1 MQPLPCDMTTFEEG
15 PFQGRSFV
23 EVASYPAPEDVMY
36 ATQVIE
42 MALTNK
48 PVAAEVYRFAAYLYA
63 RLKLVSLSAMML
75 LKSSSMEPHQ
85 LLGKRTQDPSAMEAA
100 RAIQVPLQQDPLD
113 FQHVSVHFCDVM
125 IGENADEQHGDLV
138 DFSDGS
144 VDVTV
149 NYALTASDAPGLAIL
164 DSGCTRTMH
173 GSEWSSAFEDAL
185 KQYDLMPQTKSKLQR
200 FRGVGGETVSDLSNS
215 TVSFKALG
223 VQNFPLIKTSRPSA
237 FWTVATTHMALFPAL
252 PFPSWKLQIGL
263 SLQRPLDLGLRLLDL
278 SPRALDFARRPIMA
292 TKSQMHRDYSLPSDA
307 MSSTGGNYPPYD
319 PEYDWGLCDELDL
332 LRPPPDGDQ
341 GTQPLTHQ

>member
-1 MQPLPCDMTTFEEG
+1 MYGVKINPYEELPPLPELPESELHIMQPLPCDMTTFEEG

-36 ATQVIE
+36 ATQVME

-63 RLKLVSLSAMML
+63 RLKLVSLSAMRL

-85 LLGKRTQDPSAMEAA
+85 LLGKRTQDPSAMEAT

-200 FRGVGGETVSDLSNS
+200 FRGVGGETVSD
-215 TVSFKALG
+215 TVKIYPVGIGANFTPPKPNKKLLCCCHVPSCRNLG
-223 VQNFPLIKTSRPSA
+223 R
-237 FWTVATTHMALFPAL
+237 
-252 PFPSWKLQIGL
+252 
-263 SLQRPLDLGLRLLDL
+263 
-278 SPRALDFARRPIMA
+278 
-292 TKSQMHRDYSLPSDA
+292 
-307 MSSTGGNYPPYD
+307 
-319 PEYDWGLCDELDL
+319 
-332 LRPPPDGDQ
+332 
-341 GTQPLTHQ
+341 